1 MRSYLKILIVAIS
14 FLVFICTSGCKE
26 EEGGGILAPDFL
38 LSDLSGQ
45 AISLEENRGRVVL
58 LDFWAT
64 WCGPCRMSI
73 PELVKLGEK
82 YSEEKVVILGISLDD
97 ARRVSNKQLESFIE
111 KQKINYRILRYDM
124 KILQDYFGNERVSI
138 PTLFVIDQKGVIRDK
153 IIGYSPGVLENS
165 LKRLL

>member
-1 MRSYLKILIVAIS
+1 MRFYLKILIVAVS
-14 FLVFICTSGCKE
+14 FLTFICTSGCKE
-26 EEGGGILAPDFL
+26 EDGGGILAPDFL

-82 YSEEKVVILGISLDD
+82 YSEEKMVILGISLDD
-97 ARRVSNKQLESFIE
+97 ARRVSNNQLESFIE

-138 PTLFVIDQKGVIRDK
+138 PTLFVIDQKGIIRDK
-153 IIGYSPGVLENS
+153 IIGYSPGMVENS